1 MLGSERG
8 GGRRRSDLVRAIV
21 TTRYSVAAVV
31 LGAGPAGSVA
41 AAALAAQGIETL
53 VVDPDEDAGEHG
65 VLLGAPAR
73 RLLDEL
79 GLATTS
85 WKIEALPVEL
95 CFGQGTRHD
104 LPDVHYSVVEDRVLR
119 KALREHAAS
128 AGVGFLRG
136 SAGSPVAVNGR
147 FEIRVG
153 EDIVDAAHVV
163 VATGAKSLPGP
174 VAHGLG
180 TTCARRFSGGPAR
193 GKVVLRPLAPPS
205 DDPRGKPRYAWLSP
219 GENGFTI
226 GGMTLDAT
234 ADPERLSAE
243 AFEAIVEVEPG
254 VTTGEAVGPV
264 VSAPA
269 YCGFSPGSTVEN
281 GVLRVGDAAG
291 LVNPFT
297 GEGLGHA
304 MRSGLFASRAIAAR
318 VHDPAAAAREYARL
332 LGSAFVGYFETARHA
347 ARRYHLAWRVLESG
361 ASSGN
366 VFYTKGRRAILL
378 SAGQSELATADPM
391 TLPPK
396 EAAILAPF
404 LLAADEV
411 AVRTVRRE
419 WPFLAGLFTVD
430 GDGSGFRLR
439 PAMLVYAGIL
449 AGGRGPKRGEPVVA
463 AAVDLAMLAALALLG
478 PTPAPRER
486 RGVDW
491 ESATTV
497 LAGDYLL
504 GQASRLVAEA
514 APALSWALADWL
526 GELAALRAADLTSAE
541 QSGVAESL
549 FEFPLRIGA
558 HLSGASDEEVQ
569 ALRNYGAA
577 VGRLVAGVEDVLA
590 LRGERTRMDLTLES
604 MLAGKTS
611 TLPALLRRPEL
622 TVHDFDEPG
631 FAAATLDTAVREGR
645 RLLAET
651 RAALSEV
658 NGRTARL
665 VLEAFTGSVASPIL
679 R

>member
-1 MLGSERG
+1 M
-8 GGRRRSDLVRAIV
+8 
-21 TTRYSVAAVV
+21 TTRYSVTVVV
-31 LGAGPAGSVA
+31 LGAGPAGSVTA
-41 AAALAAQGIETL
+41 AVLAARGIDTL
-53 VVDPDEDAGEHG
+53 VVDPDEDTAGHG

-73 RLLDEL
+73 HLLGEL
-79 GLATTS
+79 GLATS
-85 WKIEALPVEL
+85 SKIEDLPVEL
-95 CFGQGTRHD
+95 CFGPGTRHD
-104 LPDVHYSVVEDRVLR
+104 LPDVRYSVVEDLRLR
-119 KALREHAAS
+119 KALRRHAAS
-128 AGVGFLRG
+128 AGVAFLRG
-136 SAGSPVAVNGR
+136 AAAVPVAVNGR
-147 FEIRVG
+147 FEVRVG
-153 EDIVDAAHVV
+153 EDVVDAAHVV
-163 VATGAKSLPGP
+163 AATGAKSLPGG

-180 TTCARRFSGGPAR
+180 TTCTRWFSGGTVR

-219 GENGFTI
+219 GEGGFTI

-234 ADPERLSAE
+234 ADPARLSAE

-254 VTTGEAVGPV
+254 AAAGKAVGPV
-264 VSAPA
+264 VSGPA
-269 YCGFSPGSTVEN
+269 YCGFSPASAVED

-304 MRSGLFASRAIAAR
+304 MRSGMFASRAIAAC
-318 VHDPAAAAREYARL
+318 VQDPAAAAREYVRL
-332 LGSAFVGYFETARHA
+332 LGSSFVGYFETARHA
-347 ARRYHLAWRVLESG
+347 ARRYHLAWRVLEAG

-366 VFYTKGRRAILL
+366 VFYSKGRRAILL
-378 SAGQSELATADPM
+378 SAEQSQPAATGSVI
-391 TLPPK
+391 LPSK
-396 EAAILAPF
+396 EAAVLAPF

-411 AVRTVRRE
+411 AVHTVRRE
-419 WPFLAGLFTVD
+419 WPFLAAMFTVD
-430 GDGSGFRLR
+430 GGGSEFRLR

-449 AGGRGPKRGEPVVA
+449 AGGRGPRTREPVVA
-463 AAVDLAMLAALALLG
+463 AAVDLAMLGALALLG
-478 PTPAPRER
+478 PTPAPRDR

-541 QSGVAESL
+541 PSGVAESL

-558 HLSGASDEEVQ
+558 ALAGVADEEVRV
-569 ALRNYGAA
+569 LRAYGSA

-590 LRGERTRMDLTLES
+590 LRGERTRMDLTLEA
-604 MLAGKTS
+604 MLAAKTS
-611 TLPALLRRPEL
+611 TLPALLRRPGL
-622 TVHDFDEPG
+622 TIHDFDNPG
-631 FAAATLDTAVREGR
+631 FAAVSLDVAVRAGR

-658 NGRTARL
+658 NGQTARL
-665 VLEAFTGSVASPIL
+665 VLEAFAGSVAAPL
-679 R
+679 LG